1 MLEKTV
7 PVMLDAAPV
16 APDIMIYPPT
26 AAAQVGSPLLW
37 NSKRLYLGIW
47 KKYSARKIAFKS
59 CSWIEAEPKL
69 IEVVFNG
76 ICSF

>member
-37 NSKRLYLGIW
+37 NSKRLYLGRFEKNIVLV
-47 KKYSARKIAFKS
+47 KS
-59 CSWIEAEPKL
+59 HLKAALELKPNLSL
-69 IEVVFNG
+69 
-76 ICSF
+76 